1 MLTVFDHALAL
12 MLVVLFPL
20 RAATFGFR
28 RLLRTPSE
36 QLPAMRRRVYR
47 EAIAIQWSLVAAV
60 VALWLWYGREW
71 SGLGLIPHLTPGLIG
86 TIVGAAIVI
95 VMIWRQRAAAI
106 EDEETLARLRQR
118 MRHLEVMLPHARSEM
133 PGFSALSVTAGIC
146 EELLFRGYLIWYF
159 VHWLGLI
166 PAAIV
171 TSVLFGLGHAYQGVR
186 GMIVTALFGAFLA
199 AIYLVT
205 GSLIMPMIL
214 HAAMDL
220 HSGSLMLS
228 AWEREAAARASA
240 EAAMAEAAMLD
251 ANAAPDASA
260 APPAEPHA

>member
-12 MLVVLFPL
+12 VLVVLFPV

-28 RLLRTPSE
+28 RLLRSPPE

-47 EAIAIQWSLVAAV
+47 EAIAIQWSLVAVV
-60 VALWLWYGREW
+60 VALWLWFGREW

-95 VMIWRQRAAAI
+95 VMIWRQRAAAL

-118 MRHLEVMLPHARSEM
+118 MRHLEVMLPHAPDEM
-133 PGFSALSVTAGIC
+133 RGFSALSITAGIC

-171 TSVLFGLGHAYQGVR
+171 SSVLFGVGHLYQGVR
-186 GMIVTALFGAFLA
+186 GMLVTALFGAFLA

-205 GSLIMPMIL
+205 GSLLMPMIL

-228 AWEREAAARASA
+228 AWEREAAERARA
-240 EAAMAEAAMLD
+240 EAAAAEAAALD
-251 ANAAPDASA
+251 ESNGAV
-260 APPAEPHA
+260 PPAEPHA